1 MNQSGMKNKHGFL
14 LAIVLFLASVACAQV
29 PTNTARY
36 TQPGVDVL
44 HYAFSLT
51 LSDSTN
57 QIQGETT
64 IRFTRADDRQSVW
77 FDLIE
82 AKNDSAGTGMRVR
95 EVRLSDGKIAPFS
108 HRNDRVFVNLPAAP
122 GQSTEVTIRYAGT
135 PARGL
140 IISRNKFNERTFFGD
155 NWPNNARNWIP
166 VVDHPSDKATCA
178 FTVNAPA
185 AYRVI
190 ANGKLLDESNLPNG
204 RKRTRW
210 QEDTPIPTK
219 VMVFGAARFAVQDVG
234 AVSGVPVQSWLYPND
249 SQKGFIDYR
258 PAKEIL
264 QYFID
269 KIGPYSYEKLAN
281 VQSTTV
287 FGGMENASCIFYN
300 EKVIVGKKDSD
311 VEALLAHEIAH
322 QWFGNS
328 ATETDWS
335 QLWLSEGF
343 ATYFSALYLE
353 HAYGRDT
360 LNAVL
365 NQNKGQIFRYTALK
379 PRGTVIDSVTTNL
392 NDLLNPFSYQK
403 GGWVLHMLRHEIGDD
418 AFWKGVRTY
427 YATYRNANARTSDL
441 QAVMENA
448 SGKKL
453 GQFFQQWLSQPG
465 YPELVWG
472 SRYDA
477 GKRALV
483 IDVRQAQRT
492 GTIFAIP
499 LTFSIRGQNGR
510 ELSRTAKLTM
520 TEQAQTFTVPLASK
534 PGSVV
539 VDPDNTVLMRA
550 VSTDRSKMG
559 NLPTDAPAASN

>member
-1 MNQSGMKNKHGFL
+1 MKKKNNEFL
-14 LAIVLFLASVACAQV
+14 TALLILLSVASQAQV
-29 PTNTARY
+29 VTNAARY

-44 HYAFSLT
+44 NYDFSLT

-57 QIQGETT
+57 QIKGETT
-64 IRFTRADDRQSVW
+64 IRFTRTDDRQSVW

-82 AKNDSAGTGMRVR
+82 AKSDSAKTGMHVR
-95 EVRLSDGKIAPFS
+95 EVRLADGKAVPFS
-108 HRNDRVFVNLPAAP
+108 HRNDRVFVNLTAAP
-122 GQSTEVTIRYAGT
+122 GQPTQVTIRYDGT

-140 IISRNKFNERTFFGD
+140 IISRNKFDERTFFGD
-155 NWPNNARNWIP
+155 NWPNNARNWLP
-166 VVDHPSDKATCA
+166 VVDHPSDKATCS

-185 AYRVI
+185 TYRVI
-190 ANGKLLDESNLPNG
+190 ANGKLLDESPLPNSPG
-204 RKRTRW
+204 GIPRKRTRW
-210 QEDTPIPTK
+210 QESTPIPTK
-219 VMVFGAARFAVQDVG
+219 VMVIGAAHFAVENVG

-258 PAKEIL
+258 PAKEIM

-269 KIGPYSYEKLAN
+269 QIGPYSYEKLAN

-365 NQNKGQIFRYTALK
+365 NQNKSQIFRYTSLK
-379 PRGTVIDSVTTNL
+379 PKGTVIDSTTTNL
-392 NDLLNPFSYQK
+392 NDLLNPYSYQK
-403 GGWVLHMLRHEIGDD
+403 GGWVLHMLRNELGDD
-418 AFWKGVRTY
+418 TFWKGIRAY
-427 YATYRNANARTSDL
+427 YAKFRNANARTSDF
-441 QAVMENA
+441 QAVMEDV

-453 GQFFQQWLSQPG
+453 GQFFQQWLNQPG

-477 GKRALV
+477 AKKALV

-492 GTIFAIP
+492 GTVFTLP
-499 LTFSIRGQNGR
+499 LTFSIRGANGR

-520 TEQAQTFTVPLASK
+520 TEQSQTFTIPLATK
-534 PGSVV
+534 PGTVV
-539 VDPDNTVLMRA
+539 IDPDNTVLMRPVQMA
-550 VSTDRSKMG
+550 
-559 NLPTDAPAASN
+559 NLPAAGTPATSN

>member
-1 MNQSGMKNKHGFL
+1 ML
-14 LAIVLFLASVACAQV
+14 VLWTFATQAQV
-29 PTNTARY
+29 VTNAARY

-44 HYAFSLT
+44 NYNFTLT

-82 AKNDSAGTGMRVR
+82 AKNDSARTGMRVR
-95 EVRLSDGKIAPFS
+95 EVQLPDGKTVPFS
-108 HRNDRVFVNLPAAP
+108 HRNDRVFINLPPAP
-122 GQSTEVTIRYAGT
+122 GQLTEVTIKYDGI

-185 AYRVI
+185 TYRVI
-190 ANGKLLDESNLPNG
+190 ANGKLLDESNLSNG

-210 QEDTPIPTK
+210 QENTPIPTK
-219 VMVFGAARFAVQDVG
+219 VMVIGAARFAVEDVG
-234 AVSGVPVQSWLYPND
+234 TVSGVPVQSWLYPND
-249 SQKGFIDYR
+249 SKKGFIDYR

-300 EKVIVGKKDSD
+300 EKIIVGKKDSD

-379 PRGTVIDSVTTNL
+379 PKGSVIDSTTTNL
-392 NDLLNPFSYQK
+392 PDLLNPFSYQK
-403 GGWVLHMLRHEIGDD
+403 GGWVLHMLRHELGDET
-418 AFWKGVRTY
+418 FWKGIREY
-427 YATYRNANARTSDL
+427 YAKFRNANARTNDL
-441 QAVMENA
+441 QAVMEGI

-453 GQFFQQWLSQPG
+453 GPFFQQWLYQPG

-477 GKRALV
+477 AKRTLI

-492 GTIFAIP
+492 GMIFTVP
-499 LTFSIRGQNGR
+499 LTFSIRDQNGR
-510 ELSRTAKLTM
+510 ELSRTAKLIM
-520 TEQAQTFTVPLASK
+520 TGQTQTFIVPLTSK

-539 VDPDNTVLMRA
+539 IDPDNTVLMRA
-550 VSTDRSKMG
+550 VSSDRVQTTNS
-559 NLPTDAPAASN
+559 PATGRPAVSN

>member
-1 MNQSGMKNKHGFL
+1 MKYKSSFFL
-14 LAIVLFLASVACAQV
+14 TVTLFWAFVVHAQL
-29 PTNTARY
+29 PPNTARY

-44 HYAFSLT
+44 NYNFALT

-82 AKNDSAGTGMRVR
+82 ARNDSAQTGMRVR
-95 EVRLSDGKIAPFS
+95 EVRLPDGKTVPFS
-108 HRNDRVFVNLPAAP
+108 HRNDRVFVNLPPAP
-122 GQSTEVTIRYAGT
+122 GQPTEIIIRYEGT

-166 VVDHPSDKATCA
+166 VVDHPSDKATCS

-185 AYRVI
+185 TYRVI
-190 ANGKLLDESNLPNG
+190 ANGKLLDESPVPTTPG
-204 RKRTRW
+204 TTPRKRTRW
-210 QEDTPIPTK
+210 QENTPIPTK
-219 VMVFGAARFAVQDVG
+219 VMVIGAARFVVEDVG

-269 KIGPYSYEKLAN
+269 RIGPYSYEKLAN

-379 PRGTVIDSVTTNL
+379 PKGTVVDSITTNL

-403 GGWVLHMLRHEIGDD
+403 GGWVLHMLRHEIGDE

-453 GQFFQQWLSQPG
+453 GQFFGQWLNQPG

-477 GKRALV
+477 AKRALV

-492 GTIFAIP
+492 GTIFTIP
-499 LTFSIRGQNGR
+499 LTFSIRGTNGR
-510 ELSRTAKLTM
+510 ELLRTGKLTM
-520 TEQAQTFTVPLASK
+520 TEQGQTFTVPLASK

-539 VDPDNTVLMRA
+539 IDPDNTVLMRA
-550 VSTDRSKMG
+550 VSTDRAQMG
-559 NLPTDAPAASN
+559 NLPSDVPASSN

>member
-1 MNQSGMKNKHGFL
+1 M
-14 LAIVLFLASVACAQV
+14 
-29 PTNTARY
+29 
-36 TQPGVDVL
+36 
-44 HYAFSLT
+44 
-51 LSDSTN
+51 
-57 QIQGETT
+57 
-64 IRFTRADDRQSVW
+64 
-77 FDLIE
+77 
-82 AKNDSAGTGMRVR
+82 
-95 EVRLSDGKIAPFS
+95 
-108 HRNDRVFVNLPAAP
+108 
-122 GQSTEVTIRYAGT
+122 
-135 PARGL
+135 
-140 IISRNKFNERTFFGD
+140 
-155 NWPNNARNWIP
+155 
-166 VVDHPSDKATCA
+166 
-178 FTVNAPA
+178 
-185 AYRVI
+185 VI
-190 ANGKLLDESNLPNG
+190 
-204 RKRTRW
+204 
-210 QEDTPIPTK
+210 
-219 VMVFGAARFAVQDVG
+219 GAARFAVEEVG

-258 PAKEIL
+258 PAKQIL

-328 ATETDWS
+328 ATESDWS

-379 PRGTVIDSVTTNL
+379 PKGTVIDSTTTNL

-403 GGWVLHMLRHEIGDD
+403 GGWVLHMLRYEIGDD
-418 AFWKGVRTY
+418 AFWRGIREY
-427 YATYRNANARTSDL
+427 YTKFRNANARTSDL
-441 QAVMENA
+441 QAVMEGV

-453 GQFFQQWLSQPG
+453 GQFFAQWLNQPG

-477 GKRALV
+477 VKRALV

-492 GTIFAIP
+492 GTIFTIP
-499 LTFSIRGQNGR
+499 LTFSIRGTNGR

-520 TEQAQTFTVPLASK
+520 TEQTQTFTVPLTGK

-539 VDPDNTVLMRA
+539 IDPDNTVLMRS
-550 VSTDRSKMG
+550 VQMG
-559 NLPTDAPAASN
+559 NLPSDVPAASN

>member
-1 MNQSGMKNKHGFL
+1 MEIRGKRFWTAVLVLWGFL
-14 LAIVLFLASVACAQV
+14 TQAQPV
-29 PTNTARY
+29 TNTTRY

-44 HYAFSLT
+44 NYNFVLT

-64 IRFTRADDRQSVW
+64 IRFTRSDDRQSVW

-82 AKNDSAGTGMRVR
+82 ARSDSSATGMHVR
-95 EVRLSDGKIAPFS
+95 EVRLQDGKAIPFS
-108 HRNDRVFVNLPAAP
+108 HRNDRVFINLPSRVDSPAP
-122 GQSTEVTIRYAGT
+122 GQPTEVVIKYNGT

-185 AYRVI
+185 TYRVI
-190 ANGKLLDESNLPNG
+190 ANGKLLDEAPLPNG

-210 QEDTPIPTK
+210 QESTPIPTK
-219 VMVFGAARFAVQDVG
+219 VMVIGVARFAVDNVG
-234 AVSGVPVQSWLYPND
+234 IVGGVPVQSWLYPND
-249 SQKGFIDYR
+249 SQKGFVDYR

-269 KIGPYSYEKLAN
+269 RIGPYSYEKLAN
-281 VQSTTV
+281 VESTTV

-360 LNAVL
+360 LSAVL
-365 NQNKGQIFRYTALK
+365 NQNKNQIFRYTSLK
-379 PRGTVIDSVTTNL
+379 PKGTVIDSTTTNL

-403 GGWVLHMLRHEIGDD
+403 GGWVLHMLRHELGDD
-418 AFWKGVRTY
+418 TFWKGIREY
-427 YATYRNANARTSDL
+427 YTKYRNANARTSDF
-441 QAVMENA
+441 QAVMENV
-448 SGKKL
+448 SGKQL
-453 GQFFQQWLSQPG
+453 DQFFQQWLNQPG
-465 YPELVWG
+465 FPEVVWG

-477 GKRALV
+477 AKQALV

-492 GTIFAIP
+492 GPVFSIP
-499 LTFSIRGQNGR
+499 LTFSIRGANGR
-510 ELSRTAKLTM
+510 ELSRTPRLIL
-520 TEQAQTFTVPLASK
+520 TEQSQTFTVPLASK
-534 PGSVV
+534 PGTVV
-539 VDPDNTVLMRA
+539 IDPDNTVLMRA
-550 VSTDRSKMG
+550 VSMDRTQRG
-559 NLPTDAPAASN
+559 Q

>member
-1 MNQSGMKNKHGFL
+1 MKEYKKGVLTAL
-14 LAIVLFLASVACAQV
+14 LVLLVSVTRGQV
-29 PTNTARY
+29 VTNAARY

-44 HYAFSLT
+44 NYNFSLT
-51 LSDSTN
+51 ISDSTN
-57 QIQGETT
+57 RIKGEAT

-77 FDLIE
+77 FDLVE
-82 AKNDSAGTGMRVR
+82 AKSDTAGGGMRVQD
-95 EVRLSDGKIAPFS
+95 VRLPDGKTVPFS
-108 HRNDRVFVNLPAAP
+108 HRNDRVFINLPPAP
-122 GQSTEVTIRYAGT
+122 GQPTEVIISYAGT

-166 VVDHPSDKATCA
+166 VVDHPSDKATCS

-185 AYRVI
+185 TYRVI
-190 ANGKLLDESNLPNG
+190 ANGKFQDESPLQNG

-210 QEDTPIPTK
+210 VENTPIPTK
-219 VMVFGAARFAVQDVG
+219 VMVIGAARFSVEEVG
-234 AVSGVPVQSWLYPND
+234 AVSGVPVQSWLYPDD

-269 KIGPYSYEKLAN
+269 KVGPYSYEKLAN

-300 EKVIVGKKDSD
+300 EKIIVGKKDSD

-328 ATETDWS
+328 ATESDWS

-365 NQNKGQIFRYTALK
+365 DQNKGQIFRYTVLK
-379 PRGTVIDSVTTNL
+379 PKGTVVDSVTTNL

-403 GGWVLHMLRHEIGDD
+403 GGWVLHMLRHEVGDD
-418 AFWKGVRTY
+418 AFWKGIRAY
-427 YATYRNANARTSDL
+427 YTAYRNANARSIDL
-441 QAVMENA
+441 QSVMEKA
-448 SGKKL
+448 SGKQL
-453 GQFFQQWLSQPG
+453 GQFFQQWLYQPG
-465 YPELVWG
+465 YPEVVWG

-477 GKRALV
+477 AKQSLV
-483 IDVRQAQRT
+483 IDVRQAQKT
-492 GTIFAIP
+492 GTIFTIP
-499 LTFSIRGQNGR
+499 LTFSFRGANGR
-510 ELSRTAKLTM
+510 EQSRTAKLTM
-520 TEQAQTFTVPLASK
+520 TQQSQTFTVPVTGK

-539 VDPDNTVLMRA
+539 IDPDNTVLMRA
-550 VSTDRSKMG
+550 VQMG
-559 NLPTDAPAASN
+559 Q